1 MQIFEPIKKFLD
13 KKSAQEIII
22 NAESLS
28 ADTGLPPM
36 DIITMIDP
44 ELKNYWLKRAFKL
57 YKQGKPKTIMYKG
70 LFDSMFIRIL
80 KIGEDKNIEL
90 SHIFDAYQHTREKVN
105 KGIGKIKGAIYEP
118 MFSYITV
125 SLIGYVAL
133 KQFVKNAAMFK
144 QMHVDTSVLLTIY
157 HIYWYVILTVLVILV
172 VLLTKF
178 QRKLPIIKK
187 AYKEVD
193 GYNYISLIHILL
205 ENGIPSTDI
214 TALLKTKKQG
224 ADGLV
229 EFLSQYVKKYE
240 VAVLKYGI
248 ETHQYEKITKT
259 LMQRKEDS
267 FLEIIEGVAAG
278 VKQVMFIVSII
289 PLGFVLTGV
298 FYTLFQIM
306 SAISNMA

>member
-1 MQIFEPIKKFLD
+1 MEIFEQIKKFID

-28 ADTGLPPM
+28 ADTGLPPV

-44 ELKNYWLKRAFKL
+44 ELKNYWLRRAVKL

>member
-1 MQIFEPIKKFLD
+1 MEIIEQIKKIID
-13 KKSAQEIII
+13 KKPAQEIII

-28 ADTGLPPM
+28 GETGLPPI
-36 DIITMIDP
+36 DIIKMIDP
-44 ELKNYWLKRAFKL
+44 ELKNYWLKHAVKL
-57 YKQGKPKTIMYKG
+57 YKQGKPKTVMYKG
-70 LFDSMFIRIL
+70 LFDNTFIRIL
-80 KIGEDKNIEL
+80 KIGEDRKIEL
-90 SHIFDAYQHTREKVN
+90 SNVFASYQHTREKVN
-105 KGIGKIKGAIYEP
+105 KGLGKIKSAIYEP
-118 MFSYITV
+118 MFSYIAV
-125 SLIGYVAL
+125 SIIGYISL
-133 KQFVKNAAMFK
+133 KQFIKNTSLFK
-144 QMHVDTSVLLTIY
+144 EMHVDTSLLLSIY
-157 HIYWYVILTVLVILV
+157 HIYWYVIIAVLVLLA

-224 ADGLV
+224 AEGIV

-259 LMQRKEDS
+259 LLQRKEDT

-278 VKQVMFIVSII
+278 VKQIMFLISVI
-289 PLGFVLTGV
+289 PLGFVMSGV

-306 SAISNMA
+306 NTISSMA

>member
-28 ADTGLPPM
+28 VDTGLPAV

-44 ELKNYWLKRAFKL
+44 ELKNYWLKRAVKL
-57 YKQGKPKTIMYKG
+57 YKQGKPKTVMYKG
-70 LFDSMFIRIL
+70 LFDNMFIRIL
-80 KIGEDKNIEL
+80 KIGEDKKIDLSNI
-90 SHIFDAYQHTREKVN
+90 FAAYQHTREKVN
-105 KGIGKIKGAIYEP
+105 KGLGKIKGAIYEP

-125 SLIGYVAL
+125 SLIGYIAL
-133 KQFVKNAAMFK
+133 KQFVKNAPLFH
-144 QMHVDTSVLLTIY
+144 QMHVDTSLLLTIY
-157 HIYWYVILTVLVILV
+157 HIYWYAILSILVFVV

-214 TALLKTKKQG
+214 TSLLKTKKQG
-224 ADGLV
+224 AEGLV

-259 LMQRKEDS
+259 LMKRKEDT
-267 FLEIIEGVAAG
+267 FLEIIEGIAAG
-278 VKQVMFIVSII
+278 VKQVMFFISII
-289 PLGFVLTGV
+289 PMGFVLAGV
-298 FYTLFQIM
+298 FITLFHIM
-306 SAISNMA
+306 NAISSLS

>member
-1 MQIFEPIKKFLD
+1 MQIIEQIKKFLD
-13 KKSAQEIII
+13 KKSAQEIVI

-28 ADTGLPPM
+28 SNTGLPPV
-36 DIITMIDP
+36 DIIKMIDP
-44 ELKNYWLKRAFKL
+44 ELKNYWLRRAVKL
-57 YKQGKPKTIMYKG
+57 YKQGKPKTVMYKG
-70 LFDSMFIRIL
+70 LFDDMFIRIL
-80 KIGEDKNIEL
+80 KIGEDKKIEL
-90 SHIFDAYQHTREKVN
+90 SNIFSTYQHTREKVN
-105 KGIGKIKGAIYEP
+105 KGLGKIKGAIYEP
-118 MFSYITV
+118 MFSYIVV

-133 KQFVKNAAMFK
+133 KQFVKNTALFK
-144 QMHVDTSVLLTIY
+144 QMHVDTSLLLTIY

-178 QRKLPIIKK
+178 QRKLPLIKK

-224 ADGLV
+224 AEGIV

-240 VAVLKYGI
+240 AAVLKYGI

-259 LMQRKEDS
+259 LMQRKEDT

-278 VKQVMFIVSII
+278 VKQVMFIISII

-306 SAISNMA
+306 NAISSMA